1 MSRPRALFLDLDD
14 TILSYT
20 AHGEPAWRRVCEKYA
35 PDLELDPRSLRK
47 IINTAAREYW
57 SDEERHR
64 LGRLNLLRTRC
75 EILTKALT
83 AADRDPGPWAAD
95 MARDYHG
102 WREGSVAPF
111 PGALEALDAFRDLGL
126 PLALLT
132 NGASELQRKKIDR
145 YELAPRF
152 QAILVEE
159 EFGVGKPHA
168 SVYLEALSRL
178 GVSASEVWMVGDNLT
193 ADIKGAQ
200 SVGIHAVW
208 NDHGNRGLPA
218 HLGVTPDRTI
228 THIEQVAEFLS
239 QA

>member
-1 MSRPRALFLDLDD
+1 MSRPRALLLDLDD

-20 AHGEPAWRRVCEKYA
+20 AHGAPAWQRVCEKYA
-35 PDLELDPRSLRK
+35 PDLDLEPGALRK
-47 IINTAAREYW
+47 IIDAAAREHW

-64 LGRLNLLRTRC
+64 LGRLNLLHARC
-75 EILTKALT
+75 EILTTALT
-83 AADRDPGPWAAD
+83 AADRDAGPWAAA
-95 MARDYHG
+95 MALDYHD
-102 WREGSVAPF
+102 WREDAVAPF
-111 PGALEALDAFRDLGL
+111 PGALEALDKLRDLGL
-126 PLALLT
+126 ALALLT
-132 NGASELQRKKIDR
+132 NGASEGQRKKIDR

-178 GVSASEVWMVGDNLT
+178 GVAASDVWMVGDSLT

-208 NDHGNRGLPA
+208 NDYANRGLPE

-228 THIEQVAEFLS
+228 THISEVAEFLS